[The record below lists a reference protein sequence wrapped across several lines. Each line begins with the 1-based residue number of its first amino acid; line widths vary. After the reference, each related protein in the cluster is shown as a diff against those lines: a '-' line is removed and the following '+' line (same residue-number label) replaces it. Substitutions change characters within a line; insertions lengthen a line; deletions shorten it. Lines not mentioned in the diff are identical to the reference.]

1 MNMKIIIKPIIIVL
15 VTVILT
21 TPLSCLAETYLHS
34 GGTDSQGGHYDHS
47 TGEYHYHHGKPAHDH
62 INGVCPYET
71 LSNIF
76 YKIII
81 FIVLGGTMFLV
92 IYSII
97 LDRKKE

>member
-1 MNMKIIIKPIIIVL
+1 MKIIIKPIIIVL

-34 GGTDSQGGHYDHS
+34 GSTDSQGGHYDHS
-47 TGEYHYHHGKPAHDH
+47 TGEYHFHHGKPAHDH

-71 LSNIF
+71 LSNIVF
-76 YKIII
+76 KIII
-81 FIVLGGTMFLV
+81 FVVLGGTIFLV